1 MYINERKVVRISE
14 LKTISIQFPKDV
26 YMLAVWVLANDLA
39 ESKHSGTCRTTIH
52 GLSSKLSYLTR
63 INLQSIKS
71 QFAAAGF
78 SDEATIEPDDN
89 NHPHDIFQL
98 IIGEDEKIHKNTD
111 IVNV

>member
-1 MYINERKVVRISE
+1 MSINERKVVRISE

-39 ESKHSGTCRTTIH
+39 YSKQHSGTRRTTIH
-52 GLSSKLSYLTR
+52 GLSSNLSYLTR

-78 SDEATIEPDDN
+78 SDEAIIEPDDN

-98 IIGEDEKIHKNTD
+98 ITGEDEKSSQKY
-111 IVNV
+111 

>member
-1 MYINERKVVRISE
+1 M
-14 LKTISIQFPKDV
+14 
-26 YMLAVWVLANDLA
+26 
-39 ESKHSGTCRTTIH
+39 
-52 GLSSKLSYLTR
+52 TR

-98 IIGEDEKIHKNTD
+98 ITGEDEKIHKNTD